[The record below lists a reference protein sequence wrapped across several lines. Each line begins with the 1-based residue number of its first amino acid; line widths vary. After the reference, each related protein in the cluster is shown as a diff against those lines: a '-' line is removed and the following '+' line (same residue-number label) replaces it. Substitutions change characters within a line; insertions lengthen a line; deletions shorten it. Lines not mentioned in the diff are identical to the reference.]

1 MQVGALVHST
11 TIMQVGRGGLAVE
24 DLDGE
29 PEAPTDGQQE
39 EVRQATPP
47 REPQGGA
54 AEAAGAPPL
63 PGSPARAEG
72 VVDLQGT
79 KEALREL
86 GHHPSE
92 GWLAWTRPA
101 PFVIPRGYLL
111 PSLGTR
117 SIKQSDVRRNNIS
130 ADF

>member
-11 TIMQVGRGGLAVE
+11 SIMQAGRGELAVE
-24 DLDGE
+24 DLDGGA
-29 PEAPTDGQQE
+29 EAWTDERQD

-47 REPQGGA
+47 QEAQGTA
-54 AEAAGAPPL
+54 AEDAAAPPL

-79 KEALREL
+79 REALREL

-92 GWLAWTRPA
+92 GWFA
-101 PFVIPRGYLL
+101 
-111 PSLGTR
+111 
-117 SIKQSDVRRNNIS
+117 
-130 ADF
+130 